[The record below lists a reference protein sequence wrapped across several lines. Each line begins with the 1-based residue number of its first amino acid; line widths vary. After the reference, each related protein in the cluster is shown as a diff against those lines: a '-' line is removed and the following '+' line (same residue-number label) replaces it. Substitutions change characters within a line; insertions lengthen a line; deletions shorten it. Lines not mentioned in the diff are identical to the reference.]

1 MDDSRSAVCF
11 CYHRVEWLTALNAWC
26 VVEQLQVW
34 CRQRKTSWRRWS
46 EEVIRAA
53 HHLTEHLHLGK
64 LTQSLYY
71 LVATRY
77 STPLCSLFLLLHIS
91 SLPTPSCI
99 WSTPPRTSCGQMS
112 TTTWLFTPISICRCG
127 WPTCWPPP
135 TTQST
140 LRCTAWVGRCSDVE
154 SDACADR
161 PHTGSCTA
169 KAPNMTHPRH
179 AYSWPRHTLLEVL
192 VSARD
197 TRKHHRAPAMVFCRH
212 GHGDSEFG
220 SDFVAEFVVFFLRRA
235 SFECPRRR

>member
-1 MDDSRSAVCF
+1 MLLLQVIFIYSTITTMSITVQRNTHSLYKWGVLPETGLTVWNLFLRIAISILLIALMDDSRSAVCF

-91 SLPTPSCI
+91 SLPTPSC
-99 WSTPPRTSCGQMS
+99 
-112 TTTWLFTPISICRCG
+112 L
-127 WPTCWPPP
+127 
-135 TTQST
+135 
-140 LRCTAWVGRCSDVE
+140 A
-154 SDACADR
+154 
-161 PHTGSCTA
+161 
-169 KAPNMTHPRH
+169 HPDPVP
-179 AYSWPRHTLLEVL
+179 SVN
-192 VSARD
+192 
-197 TRKHHRAPAMVFCRH
+197 
-212 GHGDSEFG
+212 
-220 SDFVAEFVVFFLRRA
+220 
-235 SFECPRRR
+235 